1 MSCITEEHNGV
12 ATGHRAPPPPLL
24 ALMGNATLRRR
35 LRMAIDYGPASRVIG
50 PTIFA
55 SGWRELRE
63 LVRRHDRS
71 PAVVDL
77 GFQTPADPPDA
88 CSVRVLRGTSVPLV
102 TCARTN
108 GVGRNGAEDPA
119 PRGVCIAAAWRP
131 TANDSNGTVTSDV
144 LRAADVHTVNSL
156 LAGVAKRMREEVE
169 QIFSAVLAIAV
180 RRSTVR
186 ELATALT
193 RSQRSLRRH
202 CTELC
207 IPPPKRLLSLGR
219 VFTVERLAEWSG
231 QPAGA
236 VALALGFSDY
246 ANYRRLVRNAL
257 ADAASPVPHRV
268 GLAYVRRFILQVLAA
283 NAGRRTR

>member
-1 MSCITEEHNGV
+1 
-12 ATGHRAPPPPLL
+12 
-24 ALMGNATLRRR
+24 
-35 LRMAIDYGPASRVIG
+35 
-50 PTIFA
+50 
-55 SGWRELRE
+55 
-63 LVRRHDRS
+63 
-71 PAVVDL
+71 
-77 GFQTPADPPDA
+77 
-88 CSVRVLRGTSVPLV
+88 
-102 TCARTN
+102 
-108 GVGRNGAEDPA
+108 
-119 PRGVCIAAAWRP
+119 
-131 TANDSNGTVTSDV
+131 
-144 LRAADVHTVNSL
+144 
-156 LAGVAKRMREEVE
+156 MRKEVE

-186 ELATALT
+186 ELAAALT

-257 ADAASPVPHRV
+257 AGAASPVPHRV